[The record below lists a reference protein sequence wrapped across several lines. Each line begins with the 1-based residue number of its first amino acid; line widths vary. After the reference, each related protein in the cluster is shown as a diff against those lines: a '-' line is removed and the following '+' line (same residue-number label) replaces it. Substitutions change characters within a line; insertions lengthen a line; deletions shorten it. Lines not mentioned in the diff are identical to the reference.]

1 MRKRLTILGF
11 MLVAATAQMAAARLA
26 PAQADDVK
34 IGDITIHQPWSRAT
48 ANGAQTGAVYFEI
61 RNAGAADRLVDAST
75 PVAGMAQ
82 LHTTDMQGD
91 MASMKMMHAIDLPA
105 GATITLK
112 PQSMHLMLMD
122 LKKTLRKGDSFPLTL
137 QFEKAGTVDL
147 QVKVEAAGALAP
159 SGI

>member
-11 MLVAATAQMAAARLA
+11 MLLSATAQIAAAQVA
-26 PAQADDVK
+26 PVRADDAK

-61 RNAGAADRLVDAST
+61 RNAGAADRLVEAST

-82 LHTTDMQGD
+82 LHTTEMQGD
-91 MASMKMMHAIDLPA
+91 MASMKMMQVIDLPA
-105 GATITLK
+105 GATVVLK

-122 LKKTLRKGDSFPLTL
+122 LKQTLHKGDSFPLKL

-147 QVKVEAAGALAP
+147 QVKVESAGALAP
-159 SGI
+159 DGI